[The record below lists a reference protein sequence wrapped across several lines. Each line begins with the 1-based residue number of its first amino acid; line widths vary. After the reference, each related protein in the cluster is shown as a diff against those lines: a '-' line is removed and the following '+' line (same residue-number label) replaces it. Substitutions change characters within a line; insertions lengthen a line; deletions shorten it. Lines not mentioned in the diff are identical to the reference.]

1 MAELTTVAR
10 PYAKAAFEYARDS
23 GKLADWSAQLA
34 IAAAVA
40 SDEAFANYLS
50 RPTLTSEQQA
60 EAFLKA
66 TGDKLGKDVQNFV
79 TEIVHN
85 KRVDALPAIAELFEA
100 FRAELEQSANV
111 AVTSAYELSDA
122 QRQSL
127 ATKLSQ
133 KLGRK
138 IAIDEVA
145 VDRALI
151 GGVVVRSGDL
161 VIDASVRGKLNKLAA
176 TLNS

>member
-23 GKLADWSAQLA
+23 GKLADWSAQLGL
-34 IAAAVA
+34 AAAVA
-40 SDEAFANYLS
+40 GDEAFAAYLS
-50 RPTLTSEQQA
+50 RPTLTAEQQA
-60 EAFLKA
+60 DAFLKA
-66 TGDKLGKDVQNFV
+66 AGDKLGQDVRNFV

-111 AVTSAYELSDA
+111 TVASAYELSDA
-122 QRQSL
+122 QRAQL
-127 ATKLSQ
+127 AGKLSQ

-138 IAIDEVA
+138 IAIDDVTI
-145 VDRALI
+145 DRSLI
-151 GGVVVRSGDL
+151 GGVIVRSGDL

>member
-10 PYAKAAFEYARDS
+10 PYAKAAFEYARDN

-34 IAAAVA
+34 LAAAVA
-40 SDEAFANYLS
+40 SDESFAAYLS
-50 RPTLTSEQQA
+50 RPTLTTGQQA
-60 EAFLKA
+60 DAFLKA
-66 TGDKLGKDVQNFV
+66 AGDKLGGDVRNFV
-79 TEIVHN
+79 TEIVQN
-85 KRVDALPAIAELFEA
+85 KRVDALPAITELFEA
-100 FRAELEQSANV
+100 FRAELEQSASV
-111 AVTSAYELSDA
+111 AVTSAYELTDA

-127 ATKLSQ
+127 SSKLSQ

-138 IAIDEVA
+138 IAIDEVT
-145 VDRALI
+145 VDLGLI
-151 GGVVVRSGDL
+151 GGVIVRSGDL

>member
-10 PYAKAAFEYARDS
+10 PYAKAAFEFARET
-23 GKLADWSAQLA
+23 GKLADWSAQLTL
-34 IAAAVA
+34 AAGLA
-40 SDEAFANYLS
+40 SDEEFARYLA

-60 EAFLKA
+60 EAFLTDA
-66 TGDKLGKDVQNFV
+66 GDKLDGTVRNFV

-85 KRVDALPAIAELFEA
+85 KRIEALPAIAELFDA
-100 FRAELEQSANV
+100 FRAELEQSADV
-111 AVTSAYELSDA
+111 VVTSAFELSDA
-122 QRQSL
+122 QRTAL
-127 ATKLSQ
+127 AATLGQ

-138 IAIDEVA
+138 IAIDEVIL
-145 VDRALI
+145 DRTLI
-151 GGVVVRSGDL
+151 GGVVIRSGDL